1 GRRAQVEAGV
11 QVLHVV
17 QLGDVDAGVDDLA
30 VDVRARRGVLAV
42 QGDAVERGGQA
53 RGGLAD
59 REVMEAAVGALGR
72 AFAGEHADRVLAGA
86 AVGVH
91 AAGVGVA
98 ARQVLLAQE
107 HQQLAPALVG
117 GGGDLGDLLVAE
129 GFAVVL
135 DADGFV
141 ADLVFGDFV
150 GDGLEARGPVAEV
163 AEVFAGQRLYGVVV
177 ALAQGQESAVP
188 LTHQV
193 VAAVEVQGLGELVV
207 AELVQGLPEGLGAG
221 GGFGLL
227 FNARVE
233 RAALLGDLGQVADA
247 GAGDEAG
254 GAGFAQAGVDAGIEV
269 AARTCSCRLRG
280 YSRPYSRFAED
291 FFAQ

>member
-1 GRRAQVEAGV
+1 
-11 QVLHVV
+11 
-17 QLGDVDAGVDDLA
+17 
-30 VDVRARRGVLAV
+30 
-42 QGDAVERGGQA
+42 
-53 RGGLAD
+53 
-59 REVMEAAVGALGR
+59 
-72 AFAGEHADRVLAGA
+72 

-117 GGGDLGDLLVAE
+117 GGGDFRDRLVAE

-135 DADGFV
+135 DADGLV

-150 GDGLEARGPVAEV
+150 GDGLEARGPLAEV

-188 LTHQV
+188 LAHQV

-291 FFAQ
+291 FFAQQSAQVGEHPAHAGDVELAGDRRIHRHVFVGRLERDAVALPLLADVTQGVFGAALVVLVEHDQLGVVDHVDLLELAGGAVVAGHDV